1 MMMTDMLPGQRES
14 VRQLH
19 APSLE
24 AALET
29 DDYELLE
36 IVPLLWTGWEC
47 DTHAALVRV
56 EGRTRIVILDP
67 VHALEPRAL
76 HQGSR
81 CGGGGM
87 NEEVRGYIEFVR
99 KRWPHV
105 IEGMTDPEEVGRHPS
120 SPATSAAPS
129 AARIRQAARP
139 SKSAC
144 PVPSA
149 TGTEHCHR
157 PPE

>member
-19 APSLE
+19 APILE

-67 VHALEPRAL
+67 VHALEGHARDMLLQRLQAYSEAAYDL
-76 HQGSR
+76 
-81 CGGGGM
+81 
-87 NEEVRGYIEFVR
+87 
-99 KRWPHV
+99 
-105 IEGMTDPEEVGRHPS
+105 GRFIK
-120 SPATSAAPS
+120 AAD
-129 AARIRQAARP
+129 AAGA
-139 SKSAC
+139 
-144 PVPSA
+144 
-149 TGTEHCHR
+149 G
-157 PPE
+157 

>member
-56 EGRTRIVILDP
+56 EGRTRIVILDAVSMP
-67 VHALEPRAL
+67 
-76 HQGSR
+76 GD
-81 CGGGGM
+81 GT
-87 NEEVRGYIEFVR
+87 VRDMLLQRLQAY
-99 KRWPHV
+99 
-105 IEGMTDPEEVGRHPS
+105 
-120 SPATSAAPS
+120 SAAAYDLGRFIR
-129 AARIRQAARP
+129 AADAAG
-139 SKSAC
+139 A
-144 PVPSA
+144 
-149 TGTEHCHR
+149 E
-157 PPE
+157 